1 MGRKYEPKKEL
12 ELALDSILQ
21 SRKGKATRAQKGLL
35 MRGDRNLILVA
46 NQININLIQP
56 GGSNEKSR
64 ADTGVPD
71 SDGEE

>member
-1 MGRKYEPKKEL
+1 MGHKYEPKREL
-12 ELALDSILQ
+12 ELALDSLLP
-21 SRKGKATRAQKGLL
+21 KGKRSRAQKGVS
-35 MRGDRNLILVA
+35 MRGDRNLILLA

-71 SDGEE
+71 PDGQE